1 MYATFPAAEEM
12 KVMTAEQRLKELSPW
27 VPMSGRWLEVG
38 CANGLLV
45 EADAERGIAASGV
58 VLSTHA
64 VAQGVARGLDL
75 TAGMLEAH
83 PTEAKY
89 DCITAYDVLEHVLEP
104 WGFLQAVTERLKP
117 GGYAVLSLPNVA
129 SIFAKVMRSRW

>member
-1 MYATFPAAEEM
+1 
-12 KVMTAEQRLKELSPW
+12 
-27 VPMSGRWLEVG
+27 
-38 CANGLLV
+38 
-45 EADAERGIAASGV
+45 